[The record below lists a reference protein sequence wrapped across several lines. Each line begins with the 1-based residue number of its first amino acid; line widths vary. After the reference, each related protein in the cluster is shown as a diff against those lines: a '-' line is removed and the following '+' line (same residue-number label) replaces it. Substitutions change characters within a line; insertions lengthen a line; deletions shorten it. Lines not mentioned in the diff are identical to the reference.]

1 MSTVESLSHFAP
13 EIVLLV
19 GAVGV
24 LFSDLLFR
32 DKQLI
37 GYSALGVILV
47 SLILIKAPSEPLSL
61 FGDFFLLD
69 RLTQIFRVAALVIV
83 GIAILLSL
91 VYSPLSKLYM
101 GEYYSLLL
109 FSAFGLILMS
119 AAANL
124 LMIFLAIEFVSLI
137 SYILVGFLKADK
149 FSKEASLKYLL
160 FGSVC
165 SAFMLYGMSLLY
177 GPTDDLATL
186 RRGWGIPT
194 ATDIALAWLVARTV
208 FGKGHPAINFLLLLA
223 VADDAIGLAIIAIFY
238 GDPHIPVRPEFL
250 LLILLGM
257 ATAYGMRRAGL
268 KSWIP
273 YIGICG
279 TLSWFGLSLA
289 HLHPALALV
298 FIVPFLPGPRR
309 DIGLFAGEDEI
320 DRMGEAL
327 ADDLQM
333 EHSTLYQFEHQ
344 LKLFVDLGLFFF
356 AFTNAG
362 VVFASIGTMTWLI
375 LGSLVIG
382 KTLGVTLLGLL
393 AVKLGFPLPA
403 RMGFRELV
411 MAGFVAALGLTVAL
425 FVAGAAFTDPTLL
438 GQAKMGALFSGFVG
452 LAAILLGRSLGMSR
466 NAEDDAAGEA
476 AATPAS

>member
-1 MSTVESLSHFAP
+1 M
-13 EIVLLV
+13 
-19 GAVGV
+19 
-24 LFSDLLFR
+24 
-32 DKQLI
+32 
-37 GYSALGVILV
+37 
-47 SLILIKAPSEPLSL
+47 SEPTKRKFINILQEFSL
-61 FGDFFLLD
+61 PLLTGVVVAMIWANLDQESYEHVIHWVPIAGLEVFGHLVTHHWIVNDIFMVFF
-69 RLTQIFRVAALVIV
+69 F
-83 GIAILLSL
+83 GIAAKEITESCLPGGNLNPISKSINPLLATL
-91 VYSPLSKLYM
+91 GGV
-101 GEYYSLLL
+101 
-109 FSAFGLILMS
+109 
-119 AAANL
+119 
-124 LMIFLAIEFVSLI
+124 
-137 SYILVGFLKADK
+137 VGPVLTF
-149 FSKEASLKYLL
+149 FI
-160 FGSVC
+160 
-165 SAFMLYGMSLLY
+165 GMSFLY
-177 GPTDDLATL
+177 GPTDDLETL

-238 GDPHIPVRPEFL
+238 GDPHLPVRPEFL

-257 ATAYGMRRAGL
+257 AAAYGMRRAGL

-279 TLSWFGLSLA
+279 PLSWFGLSLA

-333 EHSTLYQFEHQ
+333 EHSTLHQFEHQ

-362 VVFASIGTMTWLI
+362 VVLASIGTMTWLI

-452 LAAILLGRSLGMSR
+452 LAAILIGRSLGMSR
-466 NAEDDAAGEA
+466 NAEDDVAGEA